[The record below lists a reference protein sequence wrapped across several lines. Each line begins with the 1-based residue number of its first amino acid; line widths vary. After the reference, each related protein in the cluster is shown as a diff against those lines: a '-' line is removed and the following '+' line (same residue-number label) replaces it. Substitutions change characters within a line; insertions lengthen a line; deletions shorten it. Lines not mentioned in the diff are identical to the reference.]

1 MGGIEEIFYSSFTRV
16 LYKLV
21 SYKNR
26 PVLLTEKLGFFFTP
40 TVFIPKLKGEYLD
53 ILPHK

>member
-26 PVLLTEKLGFFFTP
+26 PVLLTEKLGFFLTP

-53 ILPHK
+53 IPHK